1 MPNLVLHG
9 SLLLRFGFIDNVKP
23 DAHLFPSFLFSV
35 YLEDAAFYNIVVA
48 EAKQLCDKEILIMR
62 HITKLHVFAVYRN
75 RIGIGGVVG
84 FGYKRKLFT
93 RLKLA

>member
-23 DAHLFPSFLFSV
+23 DAHLLPSFPFGV

-48 EAKQLCDKEILIMR
+48 EAEQLRDKEILIMR
-62 HITKLHVFAVYRN
+62 HITELHVLAIYRN
-75 RIGIGGVVG
+75 RIG
-84 FGYKRKLFT
+84 
-93 RLKLA
+93 